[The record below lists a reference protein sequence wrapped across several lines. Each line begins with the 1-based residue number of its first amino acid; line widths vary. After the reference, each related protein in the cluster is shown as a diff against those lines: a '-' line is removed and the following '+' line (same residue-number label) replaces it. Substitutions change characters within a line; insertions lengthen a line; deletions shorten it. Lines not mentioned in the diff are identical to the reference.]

1 VPTDWAEIRE
11 AARTAFDEVE
21 RAALTNPLHDVD
33 EPPPDLP
40 PTAAGGARASC
51 GRSCIYM
58 VTRNKKG
65 NER

>member
-33 EPPPDLP
+33 EPPADLP
-40 PTAAGGARASC
+40 PTTRAALGVVRAIV
-51 GRSCIYM
+51 IYM

-65 NER
+65 ER